1 MAREDKSGAESLCLD
16 TDRVVDVGGALGPNP
31 VAVLAHVLECADCR
45 EALDAVG
52 AVGAAYAPG
61 STPAQAVNVAERVI
75 ERIAPISADALLPAR
90 PSSPNLL
97 ARWGIGAANWVLA
110 AAAGFFGVMIVS
122 SGNAAEVSLQGALM
136 AAALTGLLP
145 VVQGAWLRKAP
156 MGD

>member
-1 MAREDKSGAESLCLD
+1 MVREDESGAESICLD
-16 TDRVVDVGGALGPNP
+16 TDRIVDVGGALGPDP
-31 VAVLAHVLECADCR
+31 VAVLTHVLECADCR

-52 AVGAAYAPG
+52 AVEAAYAPAP
-61 STPAQAVNVAERVI
+61 TPTEAVNVVERVI
-75 ERIAPISADALLPAR
+75 ERIAPIGSDALLPACT
-90 PSSPNLL
+90 SSPNLL

-145 VVQGAWLRKAP
+145 VVQGAWLGRAP
-156 MGD
+156 IGD